1 MSLAVTAS
9 QFVLEEK
16 IMERHSVDPLLAA
29 GYEGTSGLITTLAG
43 LFILNAWIGSKPAGR
58 GGYFD
63 AKTGWHQIIDNP
75 PVFGSSILIAFS
87 IACFNGSGLAVTK
100 IISATARSTID
111 SCRTLGIWMISLMLG
126 WEQFKSLQVVGFALL
141 VYGTFVF
148 NGITT
153 FPRWTGLHLGEDVP
167 AIVLPAEEESLLNGA
182 DGGNHLSAGE
192 DSDIDEYI
200 GRSRAVD
207 AFGRP
212 VTRRSG
218 SGRRGEVSP
227 LLKNVDE

>member
-1 MSLAVTAS
+1 
-9 QFVLEEK
+9 
-16 IMERHSVDPLLAA
+16 MERHSVDPLLAA
-29 GYEGTSGLITTLAG
+29 GYEGTSGLITTMAG
-43 LFILNAWIGSKPAGR
+43 LFVLNAFIGSTKAGR

-63 AKTGWHQIIDNP
+63 AKTGWHQIVDNP
-75 PVFGSSILIAFS
+75 PVFWSSILIAIS

-126 WEQFKSLQVVGFALL
+126 WEQFKWLQVVGFALL

-153 FPRWTGLHLGEDVP
+153 FPHWTGLHVGEDLP
-167 AIVLPAEEESLLNGA
+167 PTLVLPAEEEALLGA
-182 DGGNHLSAGE
+182 DQDATDDDGNH
-192 DSDIDEYI
+192 DEHL

-218 SGRRGEVSP
+218 SGRRGEISP
-227 LLKNVDE
+227 LLKNVED

>member
-1 MSLAVTAS
+1 MRLSTAS
-9 QFVLEEK
+9 QFVIEEK

-29 GYEGTSGLITTLAG
+29 GYEGTSGLVTTMIG
-43 LFILNAWIGSKPAGR
+43 LFILNAFIGSTQAGR

-63 AKTGWHQIIDNP
+63 AKTGWHQIVDNP
-75 PVFGSSILIAFS
+75 PVLYSSMLIAVS

-111 SCRTLGIWMISLMLG
+111 SCRTLGIWMISLLLG

-153 FPRWTGLHLGEDVP
+153 FPHWTGLHVGEEAP
-167 AIVLPAEEESLLNGA
+167 PTIVLPAEEEALLGTE
-182 DGGNHLSAGE
+182 GE
-192 DSDIDEYI
+192 DDDGDRDEFV

-207 AFGRP
+207 GFGRP

-227 LLKNVDE
+227 LLKNVVD